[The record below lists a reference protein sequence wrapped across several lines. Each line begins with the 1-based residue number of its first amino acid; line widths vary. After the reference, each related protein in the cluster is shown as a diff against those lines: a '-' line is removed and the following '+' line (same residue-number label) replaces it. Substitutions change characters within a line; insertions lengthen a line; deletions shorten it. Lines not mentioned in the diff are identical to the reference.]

1 MQQAEYQ
8 KMFRLENKHFYFVA
22 KRFFIKTVLNPYK
35 SQIKTILDI
44 GCGTG
49 GQTQLLQAFGLVI
62 GLEPNLLARKLARS
76 RGLKVISG
84 KAESLPKFSNKY
96 DLVTFLDVLYHR
108 NIRKPEQAIFQ
119 ANKILKKGG
128 LLLITDSAFSWLTSD
143 HDRVM
148 HGSRRF
154 TVSQLQKILRKQHFM
169 VLKSS
174 YLYFTVFPILV
185 FKRLVFS
192 NRLSDVNSVFW
203 LINYLL
209 LALLWVESKFL
220 KWINYPWGSSVIIL
234 AQKIA

>member
-35 SQIKTILDI
+35 NQIKTILDI

-49 GQTQLLQAFGLVI
+49 GQTQLLQAFGSVV

-84 KAESLPKFSNKY
+84 KAESLPKFSKKY

-108 NIRKPEQAIFQ
+108 NIRKPEQAIVQ
-119 ANKILKKGG
+119 ASKILKKSG
-128 LLLITDSAFSWLTSD
+128 LLLITDSAFSWLTSG
-143 HDRVM
+143 HDRIM

-154 TVSQLQKILRKQHFM
+154 TIGQLQKLLQNQNFVI
-169 VLKSS
+169 LKSS
-174 YLYFTVFPILV
+174 YLYFAVFPLLV
-185 FKRLVFS
+185 IKRLFFS
-192 NRLSDVNSVFW
+192 SRRSDVDSVFW
-203 LINYLL
+203 PINYLL
-209 LALLWVESKFL
+209 IALLWIESQFL
-220 KWINYPWGSSVIIL
+220 KWANYPWGSSLIIL
-234 AQKIA
+234 AQKA